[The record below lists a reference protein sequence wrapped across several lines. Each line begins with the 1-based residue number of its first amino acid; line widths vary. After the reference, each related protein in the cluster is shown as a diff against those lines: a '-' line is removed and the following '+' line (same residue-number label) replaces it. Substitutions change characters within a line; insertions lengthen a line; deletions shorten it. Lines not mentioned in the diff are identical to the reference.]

1 MERLRYIAAMIFPE
15 RCPYCSALIE
25 PLEIAC
31 EHCFDEIRRK
41 HMPIKGG
48 ARGYRCVSS
57 FVYAGKVRRL
67 ILRLKFGGRV
77 QFVPQINEILVNDIT
92 ETYGKNAFDL
102 ITCVPLY
109 TEDQRDREY
118 NQSEMLARSLG
129 KMLGVP
135 YADTLLKVKKTKKQ
149 HNLKYAERKT
159 NLSGA
164 FQLIDK
170 EIVQGKR
177 ILIVDDVITSGYT
190 LGTCAKVLNRGKPE
204 IICCAAIANAGGKY
218 PKETVI

>member
-1 MERLRYIAAMIFPE
+1 MIFPE

-31 EHCFDEIRRK
+31 DRCFDEIRRK

-67 ILRLKFGGRV
+67 ILRLKFGERV
-77 QFVPQINEILVNDIT
+77 QFVPQINEILVKDIT

-109 TEDQRDREY
+109 TEDLREREY

-135 YADTLLKVKKTKKQ
+135 YADTLLKVKKTRKQ

-190 LGTCAKVLNRGKPE
+190 LGACAKALTRGKPE
-204 IICCAAIANAGGKY
+204 IICCAAIANARGKY